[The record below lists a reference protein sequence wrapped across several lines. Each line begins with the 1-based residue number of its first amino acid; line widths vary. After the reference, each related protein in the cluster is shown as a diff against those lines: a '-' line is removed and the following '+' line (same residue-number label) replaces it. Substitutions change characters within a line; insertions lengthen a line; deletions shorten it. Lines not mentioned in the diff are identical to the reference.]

1 MSEQKARRVN
11 QERTSLATAIAGMK
25 HWDWCPICRGGLDT
39 GLECD
44 QCGADLMPIYK
55 AFKDH
60 QARPT
65 DSAVLRAIK
74 ARADRSRL
82 GYGGKA
88 WVTSDPKSEVVED
101 RMILIEIVC
110 RQELAINRLCAALN
124 EAADS
129 FKNAGLSVD
138 AEDCE
143 RVIEESLSGGNPGE
157 PKACTGAEERGIS
170 GATGAGQHPDG
181 NPESTGDSA
190 DRRSPGGTERTPSP
204 DESHR
209 HFERGCHIIMELMQ
223 AYERRV
229 RSDCTTQEQIDKRPW
244 ECAEYIKAAEYLR
257 KVWPPH
263 EPQGWQPIETAPRD
277 TPILLSIFA
286 SGDPER
292 ERLVVVGGSS
302 DGVTWIDHYDYEIHP
317 PTHWMSLPSAPS
329 TKSGEQT

>member
-1 MSEQKARRVN
+1 M
-11 QERTSLATAIAGMK
+11 TSLATAIGGMK

-44 QCGADLMPIYK
+44 QCGADLMPVYK
-55 AFKDH
+55 AFKDL
-60 QARPT
+60 QARPS
-65 DSAVLRAIK
+65 DSVVLRAIK

-101 RMILIEIVC
+101 RMLLVEIVC
-110 RQELAINRLCAALN
+110 RQEFAINRLRAALN

-129 FKNAGLSVD
+129 FKNVGLSVD
-138 AEDCE
+138 AENCE
-143 RVIEESLSGGNPGE
+143 EAINESLSGGNPSE

-170 GATGAGQHPDG
+170 GATGAGQLPDG

-190 DRRSPGGTERTPSP
+190 DRRSPDGTARTPSP
-204 DESHR
+204 DESNR
-209 HFERGCHIIMELMQ
+209 HFERGCHVIMELMQ

-229 RSDCTTQEQIDKRPW
+229 RSDCTTQEQLDKRPW

-263 EPQGWQPIETAPRD
+263 EPGASRLADDEGIVCVLASHLAKCDGHDDPNHLIWEGGPIPEPWGEVWCRYEEPAKEILRLID
-277 TPILLSIFA
+277 GCLTPK
-286 SGDPER
+286 
-292 ERLVVVGGSS
+292 GS
-302 DGVTWIDHYDYEIHP
+302 EP
-317 PTHWMSLPSAPS
+317 Q
-329 TKSGEQT
+329 TKEGTP